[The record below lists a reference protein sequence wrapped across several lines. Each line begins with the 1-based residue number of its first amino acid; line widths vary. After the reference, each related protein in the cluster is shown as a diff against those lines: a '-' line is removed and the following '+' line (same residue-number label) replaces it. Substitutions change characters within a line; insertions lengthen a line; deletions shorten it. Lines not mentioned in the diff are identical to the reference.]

1 MRESE
6 NFRDELEQLY
16 AFFPNKRILNPSD
29 VSRYTGKDRRWCKKT
44 YEITGNGI
52 SVVAL
57 AKKLS
62 QKEA

>member
-16 AFFPNKRILNPSD
+16 AFFPSKRLLNPTD

-44 YEITGNGI
+44 YDITNSGI
-52 SVVAL
+52 TVVAL